1 MSAQPLKSA
10 PTERKP
16 VSKTMISHHDLIG
29 IEKLDAADIAAILDL
44 AEYYVVQNRRKS
56 QTNALLKGLVMV
68 NLFLENSTRTR
79 LSFEMAAKRLGAD
92 VINMTVEGSSIKKGE
107 SFDDTLKTINAM
119 LPDLLVIRHNAEG
132 SAARAAEL
140 IDCPVLNAGDGTN
153 EHPTQALLDALT
165 LRRRFGRLDGLK
177 VTICGDILHSRVA
190 HSNRWLLGKMGV
202 DVSFTGPAELL
213 PQGWENTSTDMVGKI
228 RDADAVMV
236 LRIQKERL
244 EKSLSIS
251 EADYFRQ
258 YGLTQEKLAHAKKDA
273 VVMHPGPMNRGVE
286 IDAAIADDP
295 ARSLI
300 TTQVEMGVA
309 VRMACLDLLTRKV
322 R

>member
-1 MSAQPLKSA
+1 
-10 PTERKP
+10 
-16 VSKTMISHHDLIG
+16 MIPHHDILG
-29 IEKLDAADIAAILDL
+29 IDHLSGDDILAILDL

-92 VINMTVEGSSIKKGE
+92 VINMSAEGSSIKKGE
-107 SFDDTLKTINAM
+107 SLDDTLRTINAM
-119 LPDLLVIRHNAEG
+119 LPDIAVIRHVAEG

-140 IDCPVLNAGDGTN
+140 LDCPVINGGDGTR

-165 LRRRFGRLDGLK
+165 LRRRFGKLEGLK
-177 VTICGDILHSRVA
+177 VAICGDILHSRVA
-190 HSNRWLLGKMGV
+190 HSNAYLLGKVGAS
-202 DVSFTGPAELL
+202 VSFVGPRELL
-213 PQGWENTSTDMVGKI
+213 PPETPNTTSDLSEGLK
-228 RDADAVMV
+228 DADAVMV

-244 EKSLSIS
+244 QKDLSFT
-251 EADYFRQ
+251 EADYFHSF
-258 YGLTQEKLAHAKKDA
+258 GLTREKLALAKKEA

-286 IDAAIADDP
+286 IEAAIADDP
-295 ARSLI
+295 ERSLI

-309 VRMACLDLLTRKV
+309 VRMACLDLLTRKS

>member
-1 MSAQPLKSA
+1 MQVVATQK
-10 PTERKP
+10 RP
-16 VSKTMISHHDLIG
+16 VSKIMIPHHDILG
-29 IEKLDAADIAAILDL
+29 IEQLNADEINSILDL

-56 QTNALLKGLVMV
+56 QTNALLKGLVLV

-92 VINMTVEGSSIKKGE
+92 VINMTTEGSSLKKGE
-107 SFDDTLKTINAM
+107 SFSDTLKAINAM
-119 LPDLLVIRHNAEG
+119 LPDVMVIRHSEEG
-132 SAARAAEL
+132 SAHKAAEIL
-140 IDCPVLNAGDGTN
+140 DCPVINGGDGTR

-165 LRRRFGRLDGLK
+165 LRRKFGNLEGIT
-177 VTICGDILHSRVA
+177 VSICGDIMHSRVA
-190 HSNRWLLGKMGV
+190 HSNAFLLNKMGANV
-202 DVSFTGPAELL
+202 KFVGPAELL
-213 PQGWENTSTDMVGKI
+213 PQGLSNATSDMAEGLK
-228 RDADAVMV
+228 DAHAVML

-244 EKSLSIS
+244 QKNLSFT
-251 EADYFRQ
+251 EEQYFNA
-258 YGLTQEKLAHAKKDA
+258 YGLTEEKLKLAHKDA

-295 ARSLI
+295 NRSLI
-300 TTQVEMGVA
+300 TLQVEMGVA

>member
-1 MSAQPLKSA
+1 MQVVATQK
-10 PTERKP
+10 RP
-16 VSKTMISHHDLIG
+16 VSKIMIPHHDILG
-29 IEKLDAADIAAILDL
+29 IEHLTADEISSILDL

-56 QTNALLKGLVMV
+56 QTNALLKGLVLV

-92 VINMTVEGSSIKKGE
+92 VINMTGEGSSMKKGE
-107 SFDDTLKTINAM
+107 SFADTLKAINAM
-119 LPDLLVIRHNAEG
+119 LPDIMVIRHAEEG
-132 SAARAAEL
+132 SAQKAAEIL
-140 IDCPVLNAGDGTN
+140 DCPVINGGDGTR

-165 LRRRFGRLDGLK
+165 LRRKFGSLEGIT
-177 VTICGDILHSRVA
+177 VSICGDIMHSRVA
-190 HSNRWLLGKMGV
+190 HSNALLLKKMGANV
-202 DVSFTGPAELL
+202 KFTGPAELL
-213 PQGWENTSTDMVGKI
+213 PQGLSNATPDMEEGLKG
-228 RDADAVMV
+228 ADAVML

-244 EKSLSIS
+244 QKNLSFT
-251 EADYFRQ
+251 EEQYFNA
-258 YGLTQEKLAHAKKDA
+258 YGLTEEKLKFAHKDA

-295 ARSLI
+295 NRSLI
-300 TTQVEMGVA
+300 TLQVEMGVA